1 MGVYERQQR
10 EKKIIEAAIRLFS
23 VKGMHYTTMD
33 EVAKQAKISKGLTYF
48 YFKSKEDLYMA
59 ISKKGFDELKDVFNK
74 TLTKG
79 KDNTGFENIS
89 DLVENFL
96 GFTTEKRFYYEC
108 ILNFL
113 GLVNL
118 HNDPAKQEMIPS
130 LILESPYF
138 LKLLHNQHDIP
149 SIGVKIISKGIRDG
163 SIRPEL
169 QPETT
174 FYTIWSMLI
183 GYERLKGSVDYEPKE
198 LKIHAEVWKNS
209 FLKFLFEMLKG
220 TQFAHKFQPIQ
231 GRLF

>member
-23 VKGMHYTTMD
+23 VKGLHYTTMQ
-33 EVAKQAKISKGLTYF
+33 EVAQQAKISKGLTYF

-59 ISKKGFDELKDVFNK
+59 ITKKGYDELKDVFNK
-74 TLTKG
+74 TLSKG

-96 GFTTEKRFYYEC
+96 VFTSEKRLFYEC
-108 ILNFL
+108 ILHFL

-118 HNDPAKQEMIPS
+118 YNDPLKQEIVPT

-138 LKLLHNQHDIP
+138 QKLLHHQHDIP

-169 QPETT
+169 QPEAT

-183 GYERLKGSVDYEPKE
+183 GYERVKGSVDYEPKD
-198 LKIHAEVWKNS
+198 LKIHAEVWKNG

-220 TQFAHKFQPIQ
+220 TQFAHKFQPVQ

>member
-59 ISKKGFDELKDVFNK
+59 ITKKGIDELKDVFNK
-74 TLTKG
+74 TVARG
-79 KDNTGFENIS
+79 KDNTGFENITE
-89 DLVENFL
+89 LVENFIS
-96 GFTTEKRFYYEC
+96 FTTEKRFFYEC
-108 ILNFL
+108 VLQFL
-113 GLVNL
+113 GLL
-118 HNDPAKQEMIPS
+118 KLYNDPENQAMIPPPM
-130 LILESPYF
+130 LESPYF
-138 LKLLHNQHDIP
+138 QKLLHVQHDIP
-149 SIGVKIISKGIRDG
+149 GIGVKIISKGIRDG

-174 FYTIWSMLI
+174 FYAIWSLMI
-183 GYERLKGSVDYEPKE
+183 GYERVKGSVDYEPKE

-209 FLKFLFEMLKG
+209 FLKFIYEMLKG
-220 TQFAHKFQPIQ
+220 TQFAHKFQPVQ
-231 GRLF
+231 GSLF

>member
-1 MGVYERQQR
+1 MGLYERQQR
-10 EKKIIEAAIRLFS
+10 EKKIMEAAIRLFS
-23 VKGMHYTTMD
+23 IKGLHYTTMH
-33 EVAKQAKISKGLTYF
+33 EVAQQAKISKGLTYF

-59 ISKKGFDELKDVFNK
+59 ITKKGYDELKDVFNK
-74 TLTKG
+74 ALSKG
-79 KDNTGFENIS
+79 KENTGFENIF

-96 GFTTEKRFYYEC
+96 VFTSEKRFFYEC

-118 HNDPAKQEMIPS
+118 HNDPAKLEMIPPM
-130 LILESPYF
+130 ILESPYF
-138 LKLLHNQHDIP
+138 QKLLQIQHDIP
-149 SIGVKIISKGIRDG
+149 AIGVKIISKGIRDG

-183 GYERLKGSVDYEPKE
+183 GYDRVKGSVEFEPKE

-220 TQFAHKFQPIQ
+220 TQFAHKFQPVQ

>member
-1 MGVYERQQR
+1 MGIYERQQK

-23 VKGMHYTTMD
+23 VRGMHYTTMD

-48 YFKSKEDLYMA
+48 YFKSKEDLYLA
-59 ISKKGFDELKDVFNK
+59 ITKRGFDELKDVFNK
-74 TLTKG
+74 TLSKG

-89 DLVENFL
+89 DLVANFL
-96 GFTTEKRFYYEC
+96 AFTEEKRLFYEC
-108 ILNFL
+108 IHYFL

-118 HNDPAKQEMIPS
+118 HNDPAKREMIPL

-138 LKLLHNQHDIP
+138 QKLLHSQHDIP

-183 GYERLKGSVDYEPKE
+183 GYERVKGSVEFEPKE

-220 TQFAHKFQPIQ
+220 TQFAHKFQPVQ
-231 GRLF
+231 GKLF

>member
-1 MGVYERQQR
+1 M
-10 EKKIIEAAIRLFS
+10 EAAIRLFS

-33 EVAKQAKISKGLTYF
+33 EVAKLAKISKGLAYF

-59 ISKKGFDELKDVFNK
+59 ITKKGFDELKEVFSK
-74 TLTKG
+74 TLSKG
-79 KDNTGFENIS
+79 KDQTGFENIS
-89 DLVENFL
+89 DLVVNFL
-96 GFTTEKRFYYEC
+96 GFTVEKRFFYEC
-108 ILNFL
+108 ILHFL

-118 HNDPAKQEMIPS
+118 HNDPAKQGMIAP
-130 LILESPYF
+130 LILESNYF
-138 LKLLHNQHDIP
+138 QRLLHLQHDIP
-149 SIGVKIISKGIRDG
+149 AIGIKIISKGIRDG

-183 GYERLKGSVDYEPKE
+183 GYERVKGSVEYEPKD
-198 LKIHAEVWKNS
+198 LKIHEEVWKNG

-220 TQFAHKFQPIQ
+220 TQFAHKFQPVQ

>member
-23 VKGMHYTTMD
+23 LKGLHYTTMQ
-33 EVAKQAKISKGLTYF
+33 EVAEQAKISKGLTYF

-59 ISKKGFDELKDVFNK
+59 ITKKGFDELKDLFNK
-74 TLTKG
+74 TLSKG

-96 GFTTEKRFYYEC
+96 VFTSEKRFFYEC
-108 ILNFL
+108 ILYFL
-113 GLVNL
+113 GLINL
-118 HNDPAKQEMIPS
+118 YNDPLKQGLIPP

-138 LKLLHNQHDIP
+138 QKLLHHQHDIP

-169 QPETT
+169 QPEAT

-183 GYERLKGSVDYEPKE
+183 GYERVKGSVDYEPKD

-209 FLKFLFEMLKG
+209 FLKFLYEMLKG
-220 TQFAHKFQPIQ
+220 TQFAHKFQPVQ

>member
-23 VKGMHYTTMD
+23 VKGMYYTTMD
-33 EVAKQAKISKGLTYF
+33 EVARQAKISKGLTYF

-59 ISKKGFDELKDVFNK
+59 ITRKGFDDLKDVFTK
-74 TLTKG
+74 IHTKG

-89 DLVENFL
+89 DLVEQFL
-96 GFTTEKRFYYEC
+96 VFTTEKRLYYEC
-108 ILNFL
+108 ILYFL
-113 GLVNL
+113 GIANL
-118 HNDPAKQEMIPS
+118 HNDPAKHEMIPT

-138 LKLLHNQHDIP
+138 QKLLHIQHDIP
-149 SIGVKIISKGIRDG
+149 SIGVKMISKGIRDG

-183 GYERLKGSVDYEPKE
+183 GYERVKGSVDFEPKE

-209 FLKFLFEMLKG
+209 FLKFLYEMLKG
-220 TQFAHKFQPIQ
+220 TQYAHKFQPVQ
-231 GRLF
+231 GKLF